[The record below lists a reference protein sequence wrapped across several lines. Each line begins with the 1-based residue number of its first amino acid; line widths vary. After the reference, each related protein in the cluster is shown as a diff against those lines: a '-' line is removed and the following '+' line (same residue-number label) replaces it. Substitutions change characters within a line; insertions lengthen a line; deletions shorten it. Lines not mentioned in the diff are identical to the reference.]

1 MRKLKI
7 AAWSNKET
15 AKEQRMLVF
24 SLPLPNKPD
33 GEGQGNLGGQGFLRQ
48 MQQDS
53 KHHQKQGQEMS
64 GATSHICRLDGS

>member
-1 MRKLKI
+1 
-7 AAWSNKET
+7 
-15 AKEQRMLVF
+15 MLVF